1 MPDPSATPSPRPVI
15 GSAAME
21 GHEYYHDWEILVG
34 PEIAGED
41 LKLLEASDDGS
52 MDGGIKS
59 DYFALDARTPHHEVE
74 QQVDSD
80 NPSWVDP
87 ESDSGFLDR
96 PKGDVGFPGVEFPIK
111 DLGEFWSDA
120 TSVEQRSHL
129 GSEKEGLGGDG
140 GLEFGESAEGD
151 VVGEKEVG
159 LEDTWEIEGRETG
172 CEKPGEEG
180 CGEHGKMTDDGNIG
194 SENVLASGEEK
205 RRVVWWKLPFE
216 LLKFCAFRAKPV
228 WSISIV
234 AAILGFLMLR
244 KRFYRIRQKPTSI
257 PLNLCLDE
265 KKASQLKIHAARLNK
280 AFTVVRRVP
289 IIRASLPAA
298 GVTRRSMVGLQ

>member
-1 MPDPSATPSPRPVI
+1 MPDPSGTPSPRAVI

-59 DYFALDARTPHHEVE
+59 DYFALDARTPHHEME

-96 PKGDVGFPGVEFPIK
+96 PKGEVGFPGVEFPIK

-120 TSVEQRSHL
+120 TSDEQRSHL
-129 GSEKEGLGGDG
+129 GSEKGGLYDDG
-140 GLEFGESAEGD
+140 GLEFGERAEGD

-180 CGEHGKMTDDGNIG
+180 CGEQVKMTDDGNIG
-194 SENVLASGEEK
+194 SENV
-205 RRVVWWKLPFE
+205 
-216 LLKFCAFRAKPV
+216 AKPV

-257 PLNLCLDE
+257 HLNLSLDE

-298 GVTRRSMVGLQ
+298 GVTQRSMVGLQ